1 VARISEES
9 IAAVRETANMAE
21 VVGQYTDLK
30 QAGGQMMGLCP
41 FHEERSPSF
50 SVEPHDKL
58 YHCFGCGEAGDIF
71 KFVMEK
77 EGLGFTE
84 AVEALADRY
93 GVELQRE
100 QEDPRA
106 EAARQRRQRLQ
117 QLLERAAAYYSNYLW
132 ESKEAGKAREYLA
145 ARGLSEETLKNFG
158 VGFAPSA
165 WDKILVAGQR
175 AGFTVP
181 EMHSV
186 GLVQKSERGGEY
198 DRFRARIM
206 FPIRDPRGRTL
217 GFGGRA
223 TREDQ
228 KPKYVNTSETDFFHK
243 SEILYGLDR
252 ARAAMAKANR
262 AVVVEGYTDVL
273 ALHQAGME
281 GAVGVMGTAIT
292 PEQVATLSG
301 TVDEVVLAMDADE
314 AGEEAM
320 LRAQRVAA
328 GRRMRLRV
336 ASMPSGVD
344 PAELM
349 AEADGPERFR
359 GFLQGAAELTDFQV
373 TRVLNRTDTAS
384 PVERDKALAEVAPIL
399 AGMEE
404 GAAQSELIRKVA
416 DRLDLEPAMVT
427 GRVVASTPATGG
439 PGASAVDPGRAP
451 RRNAPP
457 GRGAPTNGYAQGG
470 PGGAPQQQAQR
481 PVELTSRERQE
492 RALLAMCIALPE
504 PGAEFLEQLGESH
517 LSQSGQAAADFI
529 RFHPKDPVDHI
540 PRDNAALSVL
550 ITELVMMAREQPASK
565 ESMELNFLLLDQRRL
580 EEEIAAAGNR
590 GDYERR
596 AQLSRERAALVE
608 RIAHAQR
615 VAG

>member
-1 VARISEES
+1 
-9 IAAVRETANMAE
+9 
-21 VVGQYTDLK
+21 
-30 QAGGQMMGLCP
+30 
-41 FHEERSPSF
+41 
-50 SVEPHDKL
+50 
-58 YHCFGCGEAGDIF
+58 
-71 KFVMEK
+71 
-77 EGLGFTE
+77 
-84 AVEALADRY
+84 
-93 GVELQRE
+93 
-100 QEDPRA
+100 
-106 EAARQRRQRLQ
+106 
-117 QLLERAAAYYSNYLW
+117 
-132 ESKEAGKAREYLA
+132 
-145 ARGLSEETLKNFG
+145 
-158 VGFAPSA
+158 
-165 WDKILVAGQR
+165 
-175 AGFTVP
+175 
-181 EMHSV
+181 
-186 GLVQKSERGGEY
+186 
-198 DRFRARIM
+198 M

-243 SEILYGLDR
+243 SEILYGLNR

-373 TRVLNRTDTAS
+373 TRVLNRTDVAS
-384 PVERDKALAEVAPIL
+384 PVERDRALAEVAPII
-399 AGMEE
+399 ASMEE
-404 GAAQSELIRKVA
+404 GASQSELIRKVA
-416 DRLDLEPAMVT
+416 DRLELEPAMVM
-427 GRVVASTPATGG
+427 GRVIASTPATGG
-439 PGASAVDPGRAP
+439 SGASAVDPGRAP
-451 RRNAPP
+451 RRGAPP
-457 GRGAPTNGYAQGG
+457 GRGESP
-470 PGGAPQQQAQR
+470 PQQAPR

-504 PGAEFLEQLGESH
+504 PGAEFLEKLGENH
-517 LSQSGQAAADFI
+517 LSRSGQAAADFI
-529 RFHPKDPVDHI
+529 RAHPEAPAEHI
-540 PRDNAALSVL
+540 PRENGALAAL
-550 ITELVMMAREQPASK
+550 ITELVMMAREQPASE

-580 EEEIAAAGNR
+580 EEEIAAAGER